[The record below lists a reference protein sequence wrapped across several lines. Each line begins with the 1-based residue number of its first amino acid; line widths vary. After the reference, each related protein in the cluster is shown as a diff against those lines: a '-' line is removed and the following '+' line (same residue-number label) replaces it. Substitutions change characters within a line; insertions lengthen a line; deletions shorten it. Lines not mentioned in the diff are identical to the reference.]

1 MEDYVE
7 QFKTEILSLVPPDEI
22 QNNLIWLFKWELSY
36 AMKGLF
42 VTSIHSNSVEAI
54 INEVLEIASSLD
66 IKEEVPEYR
75 PMC

>member
-22 QNNLIWLFKWELSY
+22 QNDLIWLFKWELSY

-42 VTSIHSNSVEAI
+42 VTSIHSNSVEAVLQEALI
-54 INEVLEIASSLD
+54 ITSCLDLED
-66 IKEEVPEYR
+66 NPPDYT
-75 PMC
+75 PND